1 MLADHAREFVAAVET
16 EGGAYLGRLVEVDD
30 DQGHEVAVASR
41 LGERHFQAIGEQEA
55 VGESGERVV
64 MHQSGELFGR
74 ACREGLLRH
83 REAWP
88 PLASQQCGSLYER
101 IGNMQVLL

>member
-1 MLADHAREFVAAVET
+1 MLADQAREFVAAVET
-16 EGGAYLGRLVEVDD
+16 EGGAYLGGLVQVDD

-74 ACREGLLRH
+74 ACRESLLRH

-88 PLASQQCGSLYER
+88 PVASQQRGSPHMC
-101 IGNMQVLL
+101 IGTMRMLL